1 MTPLTHYQPPFID
14 GKFVD
19 IFTVAEE
26 LLEKYGQNGV
36 KDENTR
42 EKLNLLK
49 EDFRNLLNEL
59 NKLVKTFAESE
70 MDIDRFFFLYS
81 HRVQAVLMSLY
92 ILLGEILDIVAQIE
106 NKSPMEILEESTSHM
121 YSWKDELMNKLAR
134 VYEGVFRNKLLDYIS
149 NKTFNEEEIQMFNKL
164 NFLSLGWM
172 AVLDGEI
179 QLNSKSREKLRK
191 YLENAIEQVIEFWS
205 DVYLAKKMDE
215 SINDEPVDSDEILN
229 LLSDED

>member
-1 MTPLTHYQPPFID
+1 MKIR
-14 GKFVD
+14 G
-19 IFTVAEE
+19 
-26 LLEKYGQNGV
+26 G
-36 KDENTR
+36 
-42 EKLNLLK
+42 KLNLLR

-59 NKLVKTFAESE
+59 NKLVKTLSESE
-70 MDIDRFFFLYS
+70 TDIDRFFFLYS

-134 VYEGVFRNKLLDYIS
+134 AYEGVFRNKLLDYIS
-149 NKTFNEEEIQMFNKL
+149 NKTFTEEEIQMFNKL

-191 YLENAIEQVIEFWS
+191 YLEDAIEQVIEFWS

-229 LLSDED
+229 LL